1 VVGRRSRAAT
11 AKAPDSITGAQQHKN
26 SVNALF
32 TRTPRLYH
40 PAHLSRGTHVLRVF
54 YIVFAVVLAGAAMA
68 SQQGRA
74 PTAVEMKLA
83 RQALDVG
90 ERGDWSRAAS
100 IANGEALV
108 AKLIAW
114 SSYMDETWRPSFE
127 EVAQFVEK
135 NPDWPFQNV
144 LRRRAEETANGGV
157 SETRLLAWF
166 SANPPVSQIG
176 RLSLA
181 DLLLRRGR
189 EADAAKWVRQSWVIA
204 EYDARGETA
213 FIDRYG
219 AMLTPADHATRLDRL
234 LWDGR
239 IEDARRMLARVDHN
253 HRLVGE
259 ARLTLMGKGGSN
271 PDAKLQQVPVKLQDD
286 PGVAY
291 ERMRLL
297 RQAGRDDAAREL
309 MLARGAARLGRAEKW
324 WPHRETL
331 ARQAFRQG
339 LVREA
344 YRLARDHGMSPGP
357 DYAEAEWLAGWY
369 ALRFVDD
376 PNAALQHFMRMQDA
390 VRYPVSKARGAYW
403 AGRASE
409 VLGQTQAAQRWY
421 GEAAR
426 HTAVYYG
433 QLAAERIG
441 RPVLE
446 LPNPAGEQKDL
457 TAFEARDIVRAT
469 RLLAAVDRTLRVKH
483 FMLRLGELA
492 EQPGQHALV
501 TRLATELNRPEL
513 AVRTAKQAAR
523 QGVVLP
529 LGYPTIKFPAGGG
542 PEVALL
548 HALSRQE
555 SEFHIEAVSHAG
567 ARGLMQLMPGTAK
580 EVAKKLGLGY
590 QLGWL
595 TSDPVY
601 NMTLGSAYLDELL
614 RKYNGNYAMALAGY
628 NAGPGRVQRWMADNG
643 DPRLTEV
650 DVIDWVEAI
659 PIQETRNY
667 VQRVIENLQV
677 YRARISGKPV
687 RLTVNQDLKRPNGV
701 TAVCAGT
708 TAVATPTC

>member
-1 VVGRRSRAAT
+1 
-11 AKAPDSITGAQQHKN
+11 
-26 SVNALF
+26 
-32 TRTPRLYH
+32 
-40 PAHLSRGTHVLRVF
+40 VLRVLTF
-54 YIVFAVVLAGAAMA
+54 LLAVAWAGAAMA
-68 SQQGRA
+68 SQQSRA
-74 PTAVEMKLA
+74 PTAVEVKLA
-83 RQALDVG
+83 RQALDLG
-90 ERGDWSRAAS
+90 ERGNWVQAQS
-100 IANGEALV
+100 IAESDPLI

-114 SSYMDETWRPSFE
+114 SSYMDETWRPGFE
-127 EVAQFVEK
+127 EVAQFVER
-135 NPDWPFQNV
+135 NPEWPFQNV
-144 LRRRAEETANGGV
+144 LRRRAEEAAGAAV
-157 SETRLLAWF
+157 SEARLLAWF
-166 SANPPVSQIG
+166 GANPPVSQTG
-176 RLSLA
+176 RLALA

-189 EADAAKWVRQSWVIA
+189 PADAAKWVRQSWVVA
-204 EYDARGETA
+204 DYEARGESA
-213 FIDRYG
+213 FLDRYG
-219 AMLTPADHATRLDRL
+219 TLLAPDDHAARLDRL

-239 IEDARRMLARVDHN
+239 IEDARRMLVRVEHD

-259 ARLTLMGKGGSN
+259 ARLALMGKGAGN
-271 PDAKLQQVPVKLQDD
+271 PDAKLKQVPVKLQDD

-297 RQAGRDDAAREL
+297 RNAGRDEAAREL
-309 MLARGAARLGRAEKW
+309 MLARGAARLGRPEKW

-331 ARQAFRQG
+331 ARQAFRLG

-344 YRLARDHGMSPGP
+344 YRLARDHGMAPGSE
-357 DYAEAEWLAGWY
+357 YAEAEWLAGWY

-376 PNAALQHFMRMQDA
+376 PKVALQHFTRMQEA
-390 VRYPVSKARGAYW
+390 VRFPVSKARGAYW
-403 AGRASE
+403 AGRAAE
-409 VLGQTQAAQRWY
+409 VLGQADAARRHY
-421 GEAAR
+421 AEAAR

-433 QLAAERIG
+433 QLAAERIAK
-441 RPVLE
+441 PVLE
-446 LPNPAGEQKDL
+446 LPNPAGEPKDVA
-457 TAFEARDIVRAT
+457 AFEARDVVRAT
-469 RLLAAVDRTLRVKH
+469 RILAATDRALRVKH

-492 EQPGQHALV
+492 EAPGQHALV

-529 LGYPTIKFPAGGG
+529 LGYPTIRFPESSG

-567 ARGLMQLMPGTAK
+567 ARGLMQLMPATAK
-580 EVAKKLGLGY
+580 ETAKKLGLGY

-595 TSDPVY
+595 TTDPVY
-601 NMTLGSAYLDELL
+601 NMTLGSAYLDGLL
-614 RKYNGNYAMALAGY
+614 RQYNGNYAMALAGY
-628 NAGPGRVQRWMADNG
+628 NAGPGRVQRWVADNG

-677 YRARISGKPV
+677 YRARIAGKPV

-701 TAVCAGT
+701 TAVCAG
-708 TAVATPTC
+708 AAKPAPSC